1 MRIRSAKRS
10 HTHVKE
16 PVDHVGVRWIY
27 GKTKITQHA
36 LKMSRVF
43 RMLKLNTVRKK
54 KKKKKKKK
62 KSGCSR
68 YVTLFR
74 LELLSHPLA
83 AKRNHRGR

>member
-10 HTHVKE
+10 HTHVKD

-54 KKKKKKKK
+54 KK
-62 KSGCSR
+62 SGCSR

-83 AKRNHRGR
+83 AKRNHKGR

>member
-10 HTHVKE
+10 HTLVKD

-54 KKKKKKKK
+54 KKKKKK
-62 KSGCSR
+62 SGCSR